1 MGAEAFASTKFE
13 DITWASKMLAAF
25 RDKFSDDAP
34 QDQEP
39 AAGGAVEEQEME
51 RSVEPFRHPL
61 DGWKASADSE
71 DLKKEQEVAEVELD
85 VLQPEADAAVDGR
98 PVDEDTVL
106 PNGAHKDLEFV
117 TPAPTDQTRS
127 SVAEQLQNAPEA
139 SPAAV
144 ETIRCPTC
152 KGTGKVDKTS
162 FLSLGQKMCKTC
174 MGK

>member
-13 DITWASKMLAAF
+13 DISYTSKMPAAF

-71 DLKKEQEVAEVELD
+71 DLKKEEQAAAEPAAVE
-85 VLQPEADAAVDGR
+85 PEADAAVDGR
-98 PVDEDTVL
+98 PVE
-106 PNGAHKDLEFV
+106 
-117 TPAPTDQTRS
+117 
-127 SVAEQLQNAPEA
+127 EQQ
-139 SPAAV
+139 AAA
-144 ETIRCPTC
+144 
-152 KGTGKVDKTS
+152 
-162 FLSLGQKMCKTC
+162 
-174 MGK
+174 

>member
-1 MGAEAFASTKFE
+1 MG
-13 DITWASKMLAAF
+13 
-25 RDKFSDDAP
+25 
-34 QDQEP
+34 
-39 AAGGAVEEQEME
+39 
-51 RSVEPFRHPL
+51 
-61 DGWKASADSE
+61 
-71 DLKKEQEVAEVELD
+71 EQEVAEVELD

-98 PVDEDTVL
+98 PVDDDTVL

-174 MGK
+174 MGKKKIPKRRRRLASPMRRLMEDINRA